1 MSKEIKKISLGEKNG
16 KCQYVIIK
24 FSDGSSEKYLI
35 KNFPYPTNGGPVI
48 LGSYE
53 MELISKK

>member
-16 KCQYVIIK
+16 KDQYVFIR

-35 KNFPYPTNGGPVI
+35 KDFPYPNGGPVI

>member
-1 MSKEIKKISLGEKNG
+1 MPKKIKEINFGEKNDEG
-16 KCQYVIIK
+16 QYIFIR
-24 FSDGSSEKYLI
+24 FSDSSLEKYLI
-35 KNFPYPTNGGPVI
+35 KKFPYPNGGPVI